1 MKTLRCV
8 WAVALAAIV
17 LPLRA
22 QEPYRLPPPEVV
34 RILDAATAPAVSVSP
49 DRRWLVLAHRRNM
62 PSIADMAQPMLRL
75 GGRRI
80 NPLTNGRFSPPL
92 ITGFSVM
99 RVKDGFERSLDLPF
113 EEGWGSPVFSP
124 RGTLFFVTRDTDD
137 GIELWVGDVESAS
150 AHRLLGPELNGARG
164 APCRWMPAGEELL
177 CHLVPAN
184 RGAPPERPRVPVGPV
199 TQETS
204 GIRATVRTY
213 QDLLKDPYDE
223 ALYDY
228 YMTSQ
233 PTRVRVADGSTEPVG
248 PAGVYAEFDPSP
260 DGRYYLAERRV
271 KPYSYLV
278 PDRLFPMEVEV
289 RDAEGDVVAHLASVP
304 LRENVPIGGVQ
315 TGPRRYGW
323 LAGDEHT
330 LLYVEALDGGDPH
343 AHVEH
348 RDRVMLLDAPFT
360 GEARELARTEFRYAG
375 LVRGRGSLALLTEYD
390 RPSRTRRTW
399 KVDLERGAAEVLFEG
414 NAEDRYHDP
423 GRPVTELDAHGDP
436 VMAQDGSWIFLTGPG
451 GSDEGDRPFLDRLDV
466 ATGRKE
472 RLWRAAPHTYEVLI
486 GLLDEHGGKL
496 LTRYE
501 TPRDPPNYFVR
512 DTRGGKG
519 MRLTDFPN
527 PHPQLSGVEKR
538 FVTYERNDGVH
549 LSATLYLPPRYRA
562 GDRLPAVVWAY
573 PREYANAAV
582 AGQVRG
588 SPYRFTRIRGYS
600 HLFFLTQGYVVFDG
614 ASMPIVGG
622 DTAND
627 TYVEQLVADARAAV
641 DKLVELGVADRDR
654 IGIGGHS
661 YGAFMTANLLAH
673 SDLFAAGIARSGA
686 YNRTLTPFGFQNER
700 RTFWEAPDVYFAMSP
715 FMHADSINEPLLMI
729 HGMADNNSGTFP
741 IQSERMYH
749 ALKGLGGT
757 ARLVMLP
764 DEAHGYRARESVMD
778 VLAEMFDWFDRYVKH
793 RSERGITF

>member
-1 MKTLRCV
+1 MRIVRCL

-34 RILDAATAPAVSVSP
+34 QILDAPQAPYVSVSP
-49 DRRWLVLAHRRNM
+49 DRRWLVLAHRRNI
-62 PSIADMAQPMLRL
+62 PSIADMAQPMLRI

-80 NPLTNGRFSPPL
+80 NPLTNGRFRPSL

-99 RVKDGFERSLDLPF
+99 RVEDGSERALELPF
-113 EEGWGSPVFSP
+113 ESGWSSPVFSP
-124 RGTLFFVTRDTDD
+124 KGTLFFVTRDTDQ
-137 GIELWVGDVESAS
+137 GIELWVGDVEAVS
-150 AHRLLGPELNGARG
+150 AHRLLGPVLNGARG
-164 APCRWMPAGEELL
+164 APCRWMPGGDELL
-177 CHLVPAN
+177 CHLVPAD
-184 RGAPPERPRVPVGPV
+184 RGPPPASPRVPAGPV

-204 GIRATVRTY
+204 GVRATVRTY
-213 QDLLKDPYDE
+213 QDLLKDAHDV

-233 PTRVRVADGSTEPVG
+233 PTRVRVADGTTEPIG
-248 PAGVYAEFDPSP
+248 PAGIYAALEASP

-289 RDAEGDVVAHLASVP
+289 WDAAGDVVAHLASVP
-304 LRENVPIGGVQ
+304 LRDNIPIGGVE
-315 TGPRRYGW
+315 TGPRGYTW
-323 LAGDEHT
+323 LSGDEHGV
-330 LLYVEALDGGDPH
+330 LYVEALDGGDPR
-343 AHVEH
+343 AHVER

-360 GEARELARTEFRYAG
+360 GEARELARTAFRYAG

-399 KVDLERGAAEVLFEG
+399 KVDLESGGAEVLFEG

-423 GRPVTELDAHGDP
+423 GRPVMEIDERGDP

-451 GSDEGDRPFLDRLDV
+451 GSDSGDRPFLDRLNLEN
-466 ATGRKE
+466 GRKK
-472 RLWRAAPHTYEVLI
+472 RLWRAALRTYEVLI
-486 GLLDEHGGKL
+486 GLLDEHGRKL

-519 MRLTDFPN
+519 MRLTDFLN

-538 FVTYERNDGVH
+538 FVTYERDDGVH
-549 LSATLYLPPRYRA
+549 LSATLYLPPGYHP

-573 PREYANAAV
+573 PREYSNAAV

-588 SPYRFTRIRGYS
+588 SPYRFTRISGYS
-600 HLFFLTQGYVVFDG
+600 HLFFLTQGYAVFDG
-614 ASMPIVGG
+614 AAMPIVGG
-622 DTAND
+622 DTANN
-627 TYVEQLVADARAAV
+627 TYVEQLVADAKAAV
-641 DKLVELGVADRDR
+641 DKLDELGVADRDR

-700 RTFWEAPDVYFAMSP
+700 RTFWEAPEIYFAMSP
-715 FMHADSINEPLLMI
+715 FMHADSINEPMLMI

-793 RSERGITF
+793 RPERKITF